1 MDAHNGFVR
10 LQEVFVAESLP
21 DELTKNFEL
30 DNALEVDGTSFTWD
44 APPPEPEGA
53 KGKGKENDNKTKKA
67 KDPKKDKKDKKKSE
81 TDADATITPTSGSV
95 PGPS

>member
-30 DNALEVDGTSFTWD
+30 GNAFEVDGTSFTWD
-44 APPPEPEGA
+44 VPPPEPESA
-53 KGKGKENDNKTKKA
+53 KGKGKENDKNKNK

-81 TDADATITPTSGSV
+81 TDADATTTPTSGSV
-95 PGPS
+95 PGSS